1 MTGKLMTIPVTM
13 IATVMVATGPAM
25 TLDIIE
31 RSSESYRD
39 RPKKKPKSYMIR
51 GGYKKVNGQWVKV

>member
-1 MTGKLMTIPVTM
+1 MTGKTDDHTIAM

-39 RPKKKPKSYMIR
+39 RPKEAEEYMIR
-51 GGYKKVNGQWVKV
+51 AGYKKVNGQWVKV